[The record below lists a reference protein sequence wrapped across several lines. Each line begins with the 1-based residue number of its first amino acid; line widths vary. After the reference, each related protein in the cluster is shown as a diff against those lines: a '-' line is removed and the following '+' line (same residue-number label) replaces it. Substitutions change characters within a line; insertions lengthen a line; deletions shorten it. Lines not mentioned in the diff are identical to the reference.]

1 MMKKELTSMMK
12 RKVHL
17 RVFSFLFGPGYFE
30 PTVQNQTISFL
41 SQIWSNSVGNK
52 QANPLA
58 VRILRPTI
66 SVTVSKPLLYSAFET
81 RLLVASSGPESL

>member
-1 MMKKELTSMMK
+1 MMK

-17 RVFSFLFGPGYFE
+17 RVFPFYLDLDILIRQYRIKRFLF
-30 PTVQNQTISFL
+30 SK
-41 SQIWSNSVGNK
+41 IWSNSVGNK

-58 VRILRPTI
+58 VRMLRPTI